1 MNRQLVDKVVHA
13 VLYEGY
19 ILYPYRASSKKNQRE
34 RFTFG
39 RVYPKQ
45 YSAAQNNREPCSMQT
60 ECLVRNESH
69 DVSLEIDVR
78 FLQPLARETG
88 EQVWLEAIEREVK
101 LAPVSLSA
109 PINYGQEFTFPSA
122 HTIDGTTARRNEM
135 ICGRIELETHEVD
148 RTVSKI
154 TVRIFNETPAPAD

>member
-1 MNRQLVDKVVHA
+1 MNRELVDKIVNA

-39 RVYPKQ
+39 RIYPQ
-45 YSAAQNNREPCSMQT
+45 DYSHAQNGREPSLIQT
-60 ECLVRNESH
+60 ECLVCNESH
-69 DVSLEIDVR
+69 DAALEISVR

-101 LAPVSLSA
+101 LSPVPLNA
-109 PINYGQEFTFPSA
+109 PIKRVHEFTFPAGNS
-122 HTIDGTTARRNEM
+122 IDGAITRRNEM
-135 ICGRIELETHEVD
+135 ICGRIELEGKQ
-148 RTVSKI
+148 S
-154 TVRIFNETPAPAD
+154 PAY

>member
-1 MNRQLVDKVVHA
+1 MNRELVDKVVHA

-45 YSAAQNNREPCSMQT
+45 YSAAQNDREPCSMQT

-69 DVSLEIDVR
+69 DVLLEINVR

-101 LAPVSLSA
+101 LGPVSLSA
-109 PINYGQEFTFPSA
+109 PIEHGQEFTFPSA
-122 HTIDGTTARRNEM
+122 RTIDGTTVRRM
-135 ICGRIELETHEVD
+135 
-148 RTVSKI
+148 K
-154 TVRIFNETPAPAD
+154 

>member
-1 MNRQLVDKVVHA
+1 MNRELVDKVVHA

-39 RVYPKQ
+39 RVYPKR
-45 YSAAQNNREPCSMQT
+45 YSAAQGDRERCSMQT

-69 DVSLEIDVR
+69 DVSLEISVR

-101 LAPVSLSA
+101 LGPVSLSA
-109 PINYGQEFTFPSA
+109 PIKTRTEVHFPKRA
-122 HTIDGTTARRNEM
+122 H
-135 ICGRIELETHEVD
+135 D
-148 RTVSKI
+148 RWNNGAAK
-154 TVRIFNETPAPAD
+154 